1 MYGTNGLTLNGL
13 YPYGEQH
20 GDTTRTGY
28 DLSTATLLQPIYNLI
43 GLGSHGLT
51 ATKYLVSYLY
61 MYVKIT
67 LKGMSL
73 FWYVYYN
80 DVILLMWFG
89 TIHLVHRNDAI
100 IML

>member
-51 ATKYLVSYLY
+51 ATKIISSQL
-61 MYVKIT
+61 
-67 LKGMSL
+67 
-73 FWYVYYN
+73 
-80 DVILLMWFG
+80 
-89 TIHLVHRNDAI
+89 LVHVCQDYSKGDVTI
-100 IML
+100 LICVL